1 LSNSVLSTAI
11 LSIQLLREV
20 TEAFDSVS
28 LSSNDGSDDDDDDDD
43 DNDGEE
49 EWICNASYSLLRGM
63 VPINDD

>member
-1 LSNSVLSTAI
+1 MSNSVLSTAI

-28 LSSNDGSDDDDDDDD
+28 LSSNDGSDDDNDDDG
-43 DNDGEE
+43 NDGEE